1 MITNDIQTAI
11 LRNDMDMFR
20 SILLD
25 VSTDLTRADKFGSTP
40 LHMAVKQGSIEM
52 VRSILEYPVNVN
64 DQGAL
69 DDFSPLHYAAQKGF
83 VEIVEMLIDKGAD
96 IHSRDNDGN
105 TPLFVA
111 VMQYRSKMSG
121 AAIAS
126 LLKHGANPATEN
138 DHGVSVY
145 NILSMPKNESIRD
158 LFPPQEP

>member
-1 MITNDIQTAI
+1 MITNSIKTAI

-20 SILLD
+20 SFLLEGNI
-25 VSTDLTRADKFGSTP
+25 DLTRADEFGSTP
-40 LHMAVKQGSIEM
+40 LHTAAEEGAIEM
-52 VRSILEYPVNVN
+52 VKIILEYPVNVN

-96 IHSRDNDGN
+96 IHARAKNGN

-111 VMQYRSKMSG
+111 VMQYRSDMSRE
-121 AAIAS
+121 AIAS

-158 LFPPQEP
+158 LFPPQER